1 MKITV
6 IAIGKRMP
14 DWVNQGFF
22 EYANRLPKQF
32 ALELI
37 EIPLQKRS
45 KQSDLTRV
53 IQHEGEQMLQA
64 IPTGNTVIALDV
76 LGKSFDTQSL
86 SAKLGAFR
94 DQAMDITLLIG
105 GPEGLAPAC
114 LSRADVKWSL
124 SQLTLPH
131 PLVRVLLA
139 EQLYRAWTL
148 LIGHPYHRD

>member
-1 MKITV
+1 MKITI
-6 IAIGKRMP
+6 IAVGKRMP
-14 DWVNQGFF
+14 DWVNTGFF

-32 ALELI
+32 AIELI

-45 KQSDLTRV
+45 KQTDLARAM
-53 IQHEGEQMLQA
+53 QMEGEQMQQA
-64 IPTGNTVIALDV
+64 IPNGNKVIALDV
-76 LGKSFDTQSL
+76 LGKSFNTPSL

-94 DQAMDITLLIG
+94 DQAVDITLLIG
-105 GPEGLAPAC
+105 GPEGLSPAC
-114 LSRADVKWSL
+114 LERADLKWSL

-131 PLVRVLLA
+131 PMVRVLLA